1 MEGSRKDEKDVKEAI
16 RYILQ
21 TTEEMKGKLPRLA
34 ENQKDIYDGFQ
45 VLAEAVAD
53 LMEKI
58 LGNKESYD
66 ECLKKLEMTQTGG
79 LRFEGRIQSHE
90 HLLKLMEH
98 RIEKLENAQISEI
111 SARIERDA
119 PVTAEDLEVV
129 DSLIDTDPKSEMFL
143 VLKSEILKKME
154 RTKDLKVFLNEATD
168 QCPESALL
176 WYQKGLMLEDS
187 PDQSL
192 ECFDKSIGLLKDDQK
207 NRLHLVYYSKASL
220 LARNRRYDEALQ
232 SATKSV
238 ESKPDCP
245 SGWLQKAMILMEL
258 SRAPEAL
265 GCIETGIRKDPNH
278 ARLWFGRGIALSALG
293 KDYWSDAI
301 ASFDKVVELERK
313 DDRLRFQALFGKGKI
328 LEKEEKNEEA
338 LACFESAIK
347 LNDKDACAWCHKGV
361 VLNYLDRQK
370 DALDAF
376 DEAQKLGIPSHCSLF
391 YFDLFIVY
399 NSLGLDKEANELYAK
414 LHEDKKLLEKDE
426 PKYRAVFDNSHAW
439 RIFKG
444 KGDYAKGVETAR
456 RAVEISP
463 DEAAYLDT
471 LACNLQA
478 LGRDDEALEVFRK
491 ALANKKN
498 DKNISWDVLASLY
511 RRVGRITDAEE
522 ADQKAKSANTGANS
536 QDIV

>member
-1 MEGSRKDEKDVKEAI
+1 VEGSKDEKDVKEAI
-16 RYILQ
+16 RSILQ
-21 TTEEMKGKLPRLA
+21 TMEEMKGYLPELR
-34 ENQKDIYDGFQ
+34 ENQKDLYDKFEA
-45 VLAEAVAD
+45 LARAVMG
-53 LMEKI
+53 LMVSI
-58 LGNKESYD
+58 LGSKESLD
-66 ECLKKLEMTQTGG
+66 KTLKDLEMTQTGVVKY
-79 LRFEGRIQSHE
+79 EERIQSHE
-90 HLLKLMEH
+90 QLLDLMRE
-98 RIEKLENAQISEI
+98 RVENLENAHASEI
-111 SARIERDA
+111 LRKLQENDSIT
-119 PVTAEDLEVV
+119 VGDLTIV
-129 DSLIDTDPKSEMFL
+129 DSLISRDANNETL
-143 VLKSEILKKME
+143 LILKSHILRKMG
-154 RTKDLKVFLNEATD
+154 RTEDLRVFLNQAID
-168 QCPESALL
+168 ACPENSEL
-176 WYQKGLMLEDS
+176 WYQKGLILQDP
-187 PDQSL
+187 PDRGL
-192 ECFDKSIGLLKDDQK
+192 ECFDKSISLLKDDQ
-207 NRLHLVYYSKASL
+207 RIPLHLVHFAKASL
-220 LARNRRYDEALQ
+220 LARNGKYVEALE
-232 SATKSV
+232 SAIKSV

-245 SGWLQKAMILMEL
+245 SGWLQKAMILMKL
-258 SRAPEAL
+258 SREPEAL
-265 GCIETGIRKDPNH
+265 GCIETGIKKDPNH
-278 ARLWFGRGIALSALG
+278 AGLWFGRGIALSALG

-347 LNDKDACAWCHKGV
+347 LNDKDACAWCHKGA
-361 VLNYLDRQK
+361 VLNHLDRQK

-391 YFDLFIVY
+391 YLDLFIVY
-399 NSLGLDKEANELYAK
+399 NSLGLDKEATELNAK
-414 LHEDKKLLEKDE
+414 LHQDKKLIEKFE
-426 PKYRAVFDNSHAW
+426 PKHRAMFDNSLAW
-439 RIFKG
+439 SMFKG
-444 KGDYAKGVETAR
+444 KGDYANGVETAR

-463 DEAAYLDT
+463 DEAVYLDT